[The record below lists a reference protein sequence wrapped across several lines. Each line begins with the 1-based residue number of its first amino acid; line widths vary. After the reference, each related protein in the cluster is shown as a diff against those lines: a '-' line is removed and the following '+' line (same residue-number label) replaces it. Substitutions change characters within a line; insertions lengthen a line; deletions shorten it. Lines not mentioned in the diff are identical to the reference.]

1 MGLLDELEQEAQRR
15 KATLDQAERQKQE
28 RESVYKTQLDPAMQ
42 ALYEFLAKLV
52 DNLKFLKPKRP
63 QAFKLAGYGDV
74 IGYLEHDYELKINSQ
89 PMSKEIT
96 LTVTCTVATEECA
109 PLEVQG
115 AAKVKA
121 TNAAFQKHRLA
132 GMAESKKDD
141 AGEVTHATFRPRG
154 KIPLSANIAADAESG
169 MVRMTFNNF
178 DGFGTL
184 TRSVAPPQFTDQLFD
199 DLARYVAREPSNLFR
214 EDLPDDF
221 RKQLQQMV
229 QQEQLKRK
237 WENKIAEQQREE
249 LERLKREGGKAKPN
263 GAADPNAAGK
273 SGGFLG
279 KMRDIFKKG

>member
-52 DNLKFLKPKRP
+52 DNLKFLKPRRP
-63 QAFKLAGYGDV
+63 QVYKLASYGDV
-74 IGYLEHDYELKINSQ
+74 IGYLEHDYDLKISSQ
-89 PMSKEIT
+89 PLSKEIT
-96 LTVTCTVATEECA
+96 LTVTCTVATEECVA
-109 PLEVQG
+109 LDVQG
-115 AAKVKA
+115 IAKVKA
-121 TNAAFQKHRLA
+121 TNAMFQKHRLA
-132 GMAESKKDD
+132 GIAESKKDD
-141 AGEVTHATFRPRG
+141 SGEISQATFRPRG
-154 KIPLSANIAADAESG
+154 KIPLSASIVADAESG

-184 TRSVAPPQFTDQLFD
+184 TRSVLASQFTEQLFD
-199 DLARYVAREPSNLFR
+199 DLARYIAREPSNLFR

-221 RKQLQQMV
+221 RKQLQQKV

-273 SGGFLG
+273 PGGFLG

>member
-28 RESVYKTQLDPAMQ
+28 RESVFKTQLDPAMQ

-63 QAFKLAGYGDV
+63 QVFKLAGYGDIV
-74 IGYLEHDYELKINSQ
+74 GYLEHDYELKINSQ
-89 PMSKEIT
+89 PLSKEIT
-96 LTVTCTVATEECA
+96 LAVTCTVATEECA
-109 PLEVQG
+109 PLDVQG
-115 AAKVKA
+115 VAKVKA
-121 TNAAFQKHRLA
+121 TNATFQKHRLA
-132 GMAESKKDD
+132 GMAEAKKDD
-141 AGEVTHATFRPRG
+141 AGEVSQATFRPRG
-154 KIPLSANIAADAESG
+154 KIPLSAQIVADAESG

-184 TRSVAPPQFTDQLFD
+184 TRSVLANQFTEQLFD

-221 RKQLQQMV
+221 RKQLQQKV

-249 LERLKREGGKAKPN
+249 LERLKREGGKAKPAN
-263 GAADPNAAGK
+263 GDPAAAGK
-273 SGGFLG
+273 AGGFLG
-279 KMRDIFKKG
+279 KMRDIFRKG

>member
-1 MGLLDELEQEAQRR
+1 MGLHDELEQEAQRR

-28 RESVYKTQLDPAMQ
+28 RESVFKTQLDPAMQ

-63 QAFKLAGYGDV
+63 QVFKLAGYGDIV
-74 IGYLEHDYELKINSQ
+74 GYLEHDYELKINSQ
-89 PMSKEIT
+89 PLSKEIT
-96 LTVTCTVATEECA
+96 LAVTCTVATEECA
-109 PLEVQG
+109 PLDVHG
-115 AAKVKA
+115 VAKVKA
-121 TNAAFQKHRLA
+121 TNATFQKHRLA
-132 GMAESKKDD
+132 GMAEAKKDD
-141 AGEVTHATFRPRG
+141 AGEVSQATFRPRG
-154 KIPLSANIAADAESG
+154 KIPLSAQIVADAESG

-184 TRSVAPPQFTDQLFD
+184 TRSVLANQFTEQLFD

-221 RKQLQQMV
+221 RKQLQQKV

-249 LERLKREGGKAKPN
+249 LERLKREGGKAKPPN
-263 GAADPNAAGK
+263 GDPATAGK
-273 SGGFLG
+273 AGGFLG
-279 KMRDIFKKG
+279 KMRDIFRKG